1 MMLSGGESS
10 FIITAS
16 ISGNNLGNMILIVAS
31 AHTSLRAFAVC
42 VHRVG
47 SKVKAPANIL
57 GYNPTR

>member
-1 MMLSGGESS
+1 MMLSGGESN

-16 ISGNNLGNMILIVAS
+16 ISGNSLGSLILIVAS

-47 SKVKAPANIL
+47 S
-57 GYNPTR
+57 